1 MGKLTELSKILIK
14 IDPKLTN
21 GFSSFFPDNFNLKIL
36 KKIHL
41 AQFGLSFF
49 FFKKNQNEKT
59 HYKLKVY

>member
-1 MGKLTELSKILIK
+1 VGKLTELSKILIK

-41 AQFGLSFF
+41 AQFGLSLKK
-49 FFKKNQNEKT
+49 KKNQNEKT

>member
-21 GFSSFFPDNFNLKIL
+21 GFSSFFPDNFNLKIF

-41 AQFGLSFF
+41 AQFGLSF
-49 FFKKNQNEKT
+49 KKKKT
-59 HYKLKVY
+59 KMKKHIIN

>member
-1 MGKLTELSKILIK
+1 VGKLTELSKILIK

-41 AQFGLSFF
+41 AQFGLSFKK
-49 FFKKNQNEKT
+49 KKNQNEKT